1 MTTERILNNYNN
13 LIDEIEIFLEEKG
26 LLDEFAEFR
35 ANVTKCITTYERI
48 YKED

>member
-35 ANVTKCITTYERI
+35 ANVFMDRVTKCI
-48 YKED
+48 KED